1 MKHSPDPQNYVSH
14 DRQKTFLRFLRIHLL
29 NVTAACRSAGLAG
42 TAGVY
47 LQRRRDDDFRKQW
60 EQIEEEVLDEAE
72 SGQWRAA
79 QEDSVDRRWTLNRR
93 RPGRWRDS
101 RQIASQTAAEPPGD
115 VVQMSDEDL
124 IQIASCETDRGNQPE
139 GIADADL

>member
-79 QEDSVDRRWTLNRR
+79 QADSVDRRWTLNRR
-93 RPGRWRDS
+93 RPGRWLKTQKVDTHEE
-101 RQIASQTAAEPPGD
+101 SQPCAALL
-115 VVQMSDEDL
+115 SDEDL
-124 IQIASCETDRGNQPE
+124 IRIASCETDRGNQPE
-139 GIADADL
+139 RIADADL